1 MGIPRM
7 EQCAG
12 IVDRSADVAQL
23 VEHQLPKLRV
33 AGSIPVVRFV
43 AEIRPGLG
51 LLLEVEPIGRPDRVH
66 RGLRR
71 RRLCPSGRPED
82 AGADVAPC
90 RPYES
95 RGCHERERLRSRAE
109 SSTALDPSQG
119 RPVRTGP
126 CKPVRTYRWV
136 EHTAELELEVEAAG
150 EAEVFAD
157 AAAALGELLD
167 DGSGGPAE
175 RREIVLR
182 SAERATLLAD
192 WLEELVFLAETE
204 DFVPERLASL
214 ELEETRLQAE
224 VEGRSGAPP
233 HLVKAVTYHGL
244 ELVHDGKNWRART
257 ILDV

>member
-1 MGIPRM
+1 M

-51 LLLEVEPIGRPDRVH
+51 LLLEVERIGRPDRVH

-204 DFVPERLASL
+204 DFVPERIAML
-214 ELEETRLQAE
+214 ELTSDGLSAA
-224 VEGRSGAPP
+224 VEGRKGRPP

-244 ELVHDGKNWRART
+244 EFRAEEGRVRARAV
-257 ILDV
+257 LDV